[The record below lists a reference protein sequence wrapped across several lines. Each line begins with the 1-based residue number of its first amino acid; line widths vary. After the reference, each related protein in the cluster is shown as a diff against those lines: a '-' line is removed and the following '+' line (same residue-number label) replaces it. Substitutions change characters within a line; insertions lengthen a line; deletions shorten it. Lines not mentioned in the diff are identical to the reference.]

1 MPLEHAAC
9 ERRVYRLA
17 ALLTGDPDAA
27 TGIMEA
33 VLRAQPDLRAL
44 ASARLDRLTVHR
56 CRERP
61 ARPLPALVLQAD
73 AASVIASL
81 AAQPRQA
88 WLLVRAYGLPLRETA
103 RAMDCSVTATTRHLE
118 RADGAMAGALG
129 GSVGGAIDALRDYS
143 KSLQVP
149 AYYLARRERRR
160 RQKQVLTMGLLLL
173 LAMLLMTIVD
183 WLSPG

>member
-1 MPLEHAAC
+1 MPIEHAAC

-33 VLRAQPDLRAL
+33 VLRAQPDLRAMQ
-44 ASARLDRLTVHR
+44 SARLDRLTLLR
-56 CRERP
+56 CREVP
-61 ARPLPALVLQAD
+61 ARPLPAEVLGAD
-73 AASVIASL
+73 AGHVIASL
-81 AAQPRQA
+81 AAQPREA
-88 WLLVRAYGLPLRETA
+88 WMLVRAYGLPLRETA

-129 GSVGGAIDALRDYS
+129 GGVGPAIEAVRAYS

-149 AYYLARRERRR
+149 AHHLARQERRR
-160 RQKQVLTMGLLLL
+160 RQKRVLTVALLLL
-173 LAMLLMTIVD
+173 LALLVMTIVD